1 MSATSIGLS
10 DALQTYVVA
19 HSTPVDDVLRDL
31 AEETRAMG
39 DRAAMQI
46 APEQGTF
53 LTLVARLIGARRA
66 VEVGTFTGYSSI
78 CIARGLAE
86 GGRLLCC
93 DVSEEWTAVA
103 RRYWTRA
110 GLTDRIDLRIAP
122 AHETLSALPTDPDID
137 LAFLDADKTG
147 YPAYWEQLV
156 PRMRPGGVL
165 LVDNVLSGGR
175 VVDDDADDD
184 VDENVTAIKAFN
196 DLALADDRVELVLLP
211 LADGVTFAVKH

>member
-175 VVDDDADDD
+175 IVDDDADDD

>member
-175 VVDDDADDD
+175 VIDDDADDD

>member
-10 DALQTYVVA
+10 DALQSYVVA
-19 HSTPVDDVLRDL
+19 HSTPVDDILRDL

-110 GLTDRIDLRIAP
+110 GLTERIELRIAP

-175 VVDDDADDD
+175 VVQDGADDE
-184 VDENVTAIKAFN
+184 VDEDVAAIKAFN